1 MRNSIYIYIILICLQ
16 FGSCIRGSDKDERT
30 EKEDSLLRVT
40 EDSVYNMT
48 PNALKMINKGLRD
61 AKDSLTYY
69 DYYLQLGKFTAM
81 QTQTSTTKYED
92 KVISFAK
99 RQKETPRINGLLA
112 TAYSIKSSSLY
123 IFQKNIDESIKLY
136 KQAYKLLMKSDNK
149 NHAPDLLAN
158 LADAYISKNKITEAS
173 FYYRRALFLVDSLRL
188 PSEKNVSLYM
198 GLAQIYQILGDNKQA
213 ERYYYETEKHFQ
225 GLKPNLKVYYLS
237 NAGSYYYY
245 AKNYQKALEFF
256 LRMESI
262 LSERGMKSSF
272 DDNLGKLDLADI
284 YLNLGNINKAIVY
297 LNECEPYF
305 KKIKAKDCIYYA
317 NSIRLGIAVKQKNIK
332 KASNILKRGTV
343 SPPSLTEI
351 VEIRNRYARKFYEQ
365 CGYYKDAY
373 KSLKKSISIEDSIA
387 KERQYMRAS
396 EIMMR
401 FTEDTLSLH
410 KKIEI
415 QQKDITVRKT
425 ENAFWLSISII
436 LILILGI
443 AFWFVYFR
451 KISLQNDMKIMQ
463 LKLLNAR
470 NRISPHFIF
479 NVLNN
484 KITSTNKQEADELM
498 MLVKLIRA
506 NLDISRNT
514 YISLKDELDFVKY
527 YINIEKYILGDDFE
541 FILKVPD
548 NLIISEITIP
558 SMFIQILAE
567 NAIKH
572 GLKCKEGKKVLEIN
586 VSHNTNG
593 TDIIVKDNGIG
604 FDIRRSNNSSTK
616 TGLDII
622 TRTFAIC
629 NKSIKHDK
637 YRFDIHN
644 IIDKNGKIAGCE
656 NVLHIPNIKQR
667 K

>member
-1 MRNSIYIYIILICLQ
+1 MRKIIYLIIIFTCLQ
-16 FGSCIRGSDKDERT
+16 LASCRRINDKDERT
-30 EKEDSLLRVT
+30 PKEYSQLRTT

-48 PNALKMINKGLRD
+48 PNALKMIKRGLME

-69 DYYLQLGKFTAM
+69 DYYLQLGKFDAM
-81 QTQTSTTKYED
+81 QTQKSTTKYAD
-92 KVISFAK
+92 KVIAFAK

-112 TAYSIKSSSLY
+112 TAYSIKSSNLY
-123 IFQKNIDESIKLY
+123 IFQKDIDKSIKLAQ
-136 KQAYKLLMKSDNK
+136 QAYLLLMKSDNK
-149 NHAPDLLAN
+149 DYVPDLLAN
-158 LADAYISKNKITEAS
+158 LADEYIAKNKIPEAS
-173 FYYRRALFLVDSLRL
+173 YYYRRALFLVDSLRL

-198 GLAQIYQILGDNKQA
+198 GLAHIYQILGDNKQA
-213 ERYYYETEKHFQ
+213 EKYYYQTERHFNS
-225 GLKPNLKVYYLS
+225 LKPNMKVYYLS
-237 NAGSYYYY
+237 NAGSFYYYVEEY
-245 AKNYQKALEFF
+245 NKSLEFF
-256 LRMESI
+256 LRMEKI
-262 LSERGMKSSF
+262 LSERGMKGSF

-284 YLNLGNINKAIVY
+284 YLNLGDVNKAAMY
-297 LNECEPYF
+297 LDECEQYF
-305 KKIKAKDCIYYA
+305 KRIKAKDCIYYA
-317 NSIRLGIAVKQKNIK
+317 NSIRIGIAVKQKDTK
-332 KASNILKRGTV
+332 KASNILRKGTTP
-343 SPPSLTEI
+343 PPSLTEI
-351 VEIRNRYARKFYEQ
+351 VEIRNRYLRAFYEQ
-365 CGYYKDAY
+365 SGNYKEAY
-373 KSLKKSISIEDSIA
+373 ESLKRTISIEDSIA

-415 QQKDITVRKT
+415 QQKDITVHKT

-436 LILILGI
+436 IILILGI
-443 AFWFVYFR
+443 AFWLVYYR
-451 KISLQNDMKIMQ
+451 KIRLQNDMKIMQ

-514 YISLKDELDFVKY
+514 YISLKEELDFVKY

-541 FILKVPD
+541 FILRVPD
-548 NLIISEITIP
+548 EIEVSKITIP

-572 GLKCKEGKKVLEIN
+572 GLKCKEGKKILEIN
-586 VSHNTNG
+586 VRQDING
-593 TDIIVKDNGIG
+593 TDVTVKDNGIG
-604 FDIRRSNNSSTK
+604 FDIRRSNNNSTK

-629 NKSIKHDK
+629 NRRIKHGK
-637 YRFDIHN
+637 YKFDIHN
-644 IIDKNGKIAGCE
+644 ITDEMGQIAGCE
-656 NVLHIPNIKQR
+656 NVLHIPNLKSE